1 MARVVIEGERDSA
14 HGVHEFA
21 ARRRQTVARR
31 ATRALGGRRAR
42 VWARTMSVNSPGTSA
57 ALGAHAYARLRFDDV
72 SEHAVRH
79 LAQALQWHRGSA
91 YEGQFIAQSEPRAGA
106 CERSSSR
113 DEARGARGE
122 GWASAEGEFRLISNR
137 GGGARDER
145 REGRRAVTDDD
156 DARARVYFM

>member
-1 MARVVIEGERDSA
+1 
-14 HGVHEFA
+14 
-21 ARRRQTVARR
+21 
-31 ATRALGGRRAR
+31 
-42 VWARTMSVNSPGTSA
+42 MSVNSPGTSA

-91 YEGQFIAQSEPRAGA
+91 YEGQFIAQSERRAGA

-113 DEARGARGE
+113 DEATGARGE

-145 REGRRAVTDDD
+145 REGRRAVTDDG

>member
-1 MARVVIEGERDSA
+1 M
-14 HGVHEFA
+14 
-21 ARRRQTVARR
+21 
-31 ATRALGGRRAR
+31 
-42 VWARTMSVNSPGTSA
+42 NSPGTSA

-113 DEARGARGE
+113 DEARGREGRGGRAR
-122 GWASAEGEFRLISNR
+122 RVISFDLDR

-145 REGRRAVTDDD
+145 REGRRAVTDDG